1 MKRIIL
7 RLLVVLAIVAS
18 VGSAAYSVGRRD
30 GRDAARHDAVTTAL
44 ADAGSDQRIQL
55 VVNDGPAGVHGPG
68 PLLVFPLALLA
79 GAVVIGSRR
88 RRFAWHHASGD
99 QTGFGRY

>member
-1 MKRIIL
+1 MKRIVL
-7 RLLVVLAIVAS
+7 RLLVALAIVAS
-18 VGSAAYSVGRRD
+18 VGAGAYAVGRGD

-55 VVNDGPAGVHGPG
+55 VVTDGPAGSHGPG
-68 PLLVFPLALLA
+68 PLLVFPLALLV
-79 GAVVIGSRR
+79 GAVVVGSKR
-88 RRFAWHHASGD
+88 RRFAWSHAPGD